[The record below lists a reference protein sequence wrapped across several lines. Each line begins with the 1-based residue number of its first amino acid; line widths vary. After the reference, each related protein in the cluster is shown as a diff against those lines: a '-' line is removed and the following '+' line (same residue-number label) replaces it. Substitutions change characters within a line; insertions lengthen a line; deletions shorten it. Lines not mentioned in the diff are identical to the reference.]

1 MLSKLEDEP
10 GWIAMNPADCKR
22 LGITT
27 GDLVYVHSRRGK
39 TITRCLSTERA
50 KEGATYMTY
59 QWWVGACNELTIG
72 MLDPKSRTPEY
83 KYCAVRVEAI
93 ADQAAA
99 EAKVSEYYERLRTR
113 MGITVNDKNAKA
125 TAKTDTA
132 GAANG
137 TMATAHAKAAMATT
151 QAKAAMATA
160 VTMNPAKE
168 REVRSL

>member
-1 MLSKLEDEP
+1 
-10 GWIAMNPADCKR
+10 
-22 LGITT
+22 
-27 GDLVYVHSRRGK
+27 
-39 TITRCLSTERA
+39 
-50 KEGATYMTY
+50 
-59 QWWVGACNELTIG
+59 

-113 MGITVNDKNAKA
+113 MGITVNDKNAKVP
-125 TAKTDTA
+125 AKTGTA